1 MNFEEVLLAKN
12 ILIVDDDLA
21 LNRSIKEVLLNNK
34 FVNIIS
40 AYSIEEAISIYSKIN
55 IEFVILD
62 IMLPDGEGFEFAKYI
77 RREKQELPILFL
89 TARDNPTDEIIGFDI
104 GGDDYVSKPFIPKN
118 LVYRILSLLRRSY
131 RDELEVISF
140 GDCLLNLRA
149 ATIEKNN
156 EYITLTAIELQI
168 LKKLIA
174 NKNYIV
180 SIDSICSTVWG
191 KHDYGYE
198 KSLIVHIR
206 NLREKI
212 EDIPS
217 KPKHLMT
224 VRGLGY
230 KFIP

>member
-104 GGDDYVSKPFIPKN
+104 GGDDYVTKPFIPKN

-131 RDELEVISF
+131 RDELEVISI

-156 EYITLTAIELQI
+156 ECITLTSIELQI

-180 SIDSICSTVWG
+180 SIDSLCNTIWG
-191 KHDYGYE
+191 EQYFGYE

-206 NLREKI
+206 NIREKI
-212 EDIPS
+212 EDNPS
-217 KPKHLMT
+217 KPKHLLT
-224 VRGLGY
+224 ARGLGY
-230 KFIP
+230 KFIL